1 MKLQVGA
8 LYKLNNRP
16 TLHPKDKTARL
27 CHYEG
32 ELLVYLQVMV
42 DLVTVDL
49 VMVDLV
55 TVDLVMVDLQAAS
68 LSSPQWHTVHI
79 QKYGIV
85 DVYMFSSSFKLISEV
100 PE

>member
-49 VMVDLV
+49 VMVDL
-55 TVDLVMVDLQAAS
+55 QAAS

-85 DVYMFSSSFKLISEV
+85 DVYMFSSSFELISEV

>member
-49 VMVDLV
+49 VMVV
-55 TVDLVMVDLQAAS
+55 LQAAS

>member
-49 VMVDLV
+49 VMVV
-55 TVDLVMVDLQAAS
+55 LQAAS

-85 DVYMFSSSFKLISEV
+85 DVYMFSSSFELISEV